1 MDVDKDSGIA
11 TSAFVGHNL
20 VEYTLTKD
28 VTTYTEVSVAYRTV
42 IVMERSRYF
51 NGPIHTLLKI
61 FGENTQHSFCICN
74 SFASIKFM

>member
-28 VTTYTEVSVAYRTV
+28 VTTYTEVSVTYGIVTV
-42 IVMERSRYF
+42 RERSQYWCRTMVRSTPY
-51 NGPIHTLLKI
+51 
-61 FGENTQHSFCICN
+61 
-74 SFASIKFM
+74 

>member
-28 VTTYTEVSVAYRTV
+28 VTTYTEVSVVTKDVTTYTEVSVTYGIVTVRETSQYWCRTMV
-42 IVMERSRYF
+42 RS
-51 NGPIHTLLKI
+51 TLL
-61 FGENTQHSFCICN
+61 
-74 SFASIKFM
+74 